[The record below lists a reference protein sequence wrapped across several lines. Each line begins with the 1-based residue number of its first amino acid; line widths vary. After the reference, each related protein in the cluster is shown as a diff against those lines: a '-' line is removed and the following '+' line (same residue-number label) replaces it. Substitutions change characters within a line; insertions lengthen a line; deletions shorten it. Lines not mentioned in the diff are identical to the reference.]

1 MDNEAI
7 DALEQKVAKME
18 AREVEMTEQLS
29 AIFAYIKQ
37 PPQPSQNQGTLISI
51 QPLETPFQWTWTTE
65 RAGGRRRPSCATVV
79 NNLVISEKIAQLV
92 LMFEK

>member
-37 PPQPSQNQGTLISI
+37 QPQSRNSDS
-51 QPLETPFQWTWTTE
+51 TPFPADVLTT
-65 RAGGRRRPSCATVV
+65 S
-79 NNLVISEKIAQLV
+79 
-92 LMFEK
+92 